1 MNFTNYGKML
11 KIKGIILCNI
21 NVCVVGRRK
30 RVKRIKAKVTD
41 NAVGVMGGMKNG
53 MMIKAK
59 IRIESS

>member
-11 KIKGIILCNI
+11 KIKGIILCYI
-21 NVCVVGRRK
+21 NVCVVERRK

-41 NAVGVMGGMKNG
+41 NAVGAMGGMNNG
-53 MMIKAK
+53 KMIKAK